1 MVAVV
6 VVVVTKGAA
15 SKLASPNYLQH
26 VLFVNAISSALLLF
40 ASILYLQKCVAHC
53 YFGTTTTTTTYYYCS
68 VTTARK
74 IALQPRPSC
83 LNVFLLIPKLSAI

>member
-1 MVAVV
+1 MVAA

-15 SKLASPNYLQH
+15 SKPASPNYLQH

-53 YFGTTTTTTTYYYCS
+53 YFLLLLLLLLVERSSRTTRGLEDKGDQKNFQKNEKNSPATS
-68 VTTARK
+68 
-74 IALQPRPSC
+74 P
-83 LNVFLLIPKLSAI
+83 